1 MPYLKPETARLRA
14 AKLVK
19 DCFDNG
25 LNQSALARKEGVSQ
39 QAINQR
45 FNKLPVGTPLQA
57 ALKKIGI
64 TTAYKAKKF
73 KELLESKNKR
83 SLNFK
88 TIEVPDNQ
96 TRASVLKLM
105 CQVDKDIDG
114 EKSGGVKIINIIHAY
129 RKTEPK
135 TEDARNP

>member
-1 MPYLKPETARLRA
+1 MPTLKPETARLRA
-14 AKLVK
+14 ANLSKSFIASG
-19 DCFDNG
+19 C
-25 LNQSALARKEGVSQ
+25 NQSEVARREGVTS

-45 FNKLPVGTPLQA
+45 FKHLPVGTPLQA

-114 EKSGGVKIINIIHAY
+114 DKSGGVKIINIIHAY

-135 TEDARNP
+135 PEDARNP

>member
-1 MPYLKPETARLRA
+1 MPTLKPETARLRA
-14 AKLVK
+14 ANLSKSFIASG
-19 DCFDNG
+19 C
-25 LNQSALARKEGVSQ
+25 NQSEVARREGVTS

-45 FNKLPVGTPLQA
+45 FKHLPVSTPLQA

-114 EKSGGVKIINIIHAY
+114 DKSGGVKIINIIHAY

-135 TEDARNP
+135 PEDARNP